1 MSSMQV
7 TDELLYRYA
16 PMAENLWIS
25 QLPSDEQIPVHNFS
39 KRFEKRMRKLIKDQ
53 RRSPSMRHFVL
64 MTKRVAAIA
73 LVISVLSFS
82 CLMTVEAYRVKFIEI
97 VTEVFNNTINFIIT
111 PKDSSGTGHVED
123 VMLGFSSLHFG
134 ADGRP
139 MIIEDCITDWLDDN
153 RDYDSAWNKYLV
165 SGRQL
170 ELVETVKLKYFGD
183 TGGYFTE
190 TKLVNGEWKV
200 TRSNVKEGDFDL
212 EAWKDTYPGQ

>member
-1 MSSMQV
+1 
-7 TDELLYRYA
+7 
-16 PMAENLWIS
+16 
-25 QLPSDEQIPVHNFS
+25 
-39 KRFEKRMRKLIKDQ
+39 
-53 RRSPSMRHFVL
+53 
-64 MTKRVAAIA
+64 
-73 LVISVLSFS
+73 
-82 CLMTVEAYRVKFIEI
+82 
-97 VTEVFNNTINFIIT
+97 
-111 PKDSSGTGHVED
+111 
-123 VMLGFSSLHFG
+123 MLGFTSLHFG

-139 MIIEDCITDWLDDN
+139 MIIEDCITDWLDHN

>member
-1 MSSMQV
+1 MGV
-7 TDELLYRYA
+7 EV
-16 PMAENLWIS
+16 S
-25 QLPSDEQIPVHNFS
+25 QPGGLATVDGFFLQGRLPLGCLCCRHY
-39 KRFEKRMRKLIKDQ
+39 Q
-53 RRSPSMRHFVL
+53 R
-64 MTKRVAAIA
+64 A
-73 LVISVLSFS
+73 L
-82 CLMTVEAYRVKFIEI
+82 
-97 VTEVFNNTINFIIT
+97 
-111 PKDSSGTGHVED
+111 
-123 VMLGFSSLHFG
+123 
-134 ADGRP
+134 
-139 MIIEDCITDWLDDN
+139 EDCITDWLDDN